1 MQFPPGDYP
10 EFAFLG
16 RSNVGK
22 STLLNCLLKE
32 KNLART
38 SSKPGCTQVINF
50 FRVDDQ
56 IHLVDLPGY
65 GFAKVPRHYK
75 DEWKRLIEAYLLHRE
90 TLELCFVLLDARRG
104 WMEMDLVVSNPP
116 YVRMSEK
123 VQMSGNVLKHEPD
136 LALYVADEDPL
147 IYYKKIAELGTEA
160 LNEKGMLFFEI
171 NENLATITSEILSK
185 STYQDIEVKKD
196 IYGKNRMIRAF
207 KK

>member
-1 MQFPPGDYP
+1 MRAEFIISAAQPVQFPRGNYP

-38 SSKPGCTQVINF
+38 SSTPGCTQVINF

-56 IHLVDLPGY
+56 IHFVDLPGY
-65 GFAKVPRHYK
+65 GFAKVPRHHK

-104 WMEMDLVVSNPP
+104 WMEKDLELKEWLECHQRRYMVIATKYDKLKNQKERQQSLVAIRKHLNDGEP
-116 YVRMSEK
+116 
-123 VQMSGNVLKHEPD
+123 VLFS
-136 LALYVADEDPL
+136 AVTGQGA
-147 IYYKKIAELGTEA
+147 
-160 LNEKGMLFFEI
+160 
-171 NENLATITSEILSK
+171 SEIWQAIRKTPNRALKRVLS
-185 STYQDIEVKKD
+185 T
-196 IYGKNRMIRAF
+196 N
-207 KK
+207 